1 MEAEQHLVN
10 GALMKKY
17 VGSEVRLWIEVSGT
31 SSGGRQV
38 NWMNFGFLR
47 YYKIS

>member
-1 MEAEQHLVN
+1 MEPVQHLVN

-17 VGSEVRLWIEVSGT
+17 VGSDVRVWIEVSGT

-38 NWMNFGFLR
+38 NSMTFGYLR